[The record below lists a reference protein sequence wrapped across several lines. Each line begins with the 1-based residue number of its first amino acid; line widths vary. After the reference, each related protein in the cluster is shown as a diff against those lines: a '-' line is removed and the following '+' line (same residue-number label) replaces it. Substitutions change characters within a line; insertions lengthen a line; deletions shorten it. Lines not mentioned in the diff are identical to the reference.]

1 MKTGKLVAVVILLI
15 TSSIS
20 IDLMAQ
26 ENILAVVQKAEKME
40 GVNFNIVR
48 QKNPET
54 KKLVQEITSVSFRNN
69 EALKKEFMDAF
80 EKDRA
85 NADNEIEGRNQGV
98 VTELMYK
105 FGTTSCALNIGENG
119 SIDVAIIVSHK

>member
-1 MKTGKLVAVVILLI
+1 MKTGKLVAIVILLI

-26 ENILAVVQKAEKME
+26 ENILAVVRKAEKIE
-40 GVNFNIVR
+40 GVRFDIVR
-48 QKNPET
+48 KKNPET
-54 KKLVQEITSVSFRNN
+54 KQLVNEITSLSFRDN
-69 EALKKEFMDAF
+69 EALKKEFLDAF

-105 FGTTSCALNIGENG
+105 FGSTSCAFNIGKNG
-119 SIDVAIIVSHK
+119 SVDVAIIVSHK